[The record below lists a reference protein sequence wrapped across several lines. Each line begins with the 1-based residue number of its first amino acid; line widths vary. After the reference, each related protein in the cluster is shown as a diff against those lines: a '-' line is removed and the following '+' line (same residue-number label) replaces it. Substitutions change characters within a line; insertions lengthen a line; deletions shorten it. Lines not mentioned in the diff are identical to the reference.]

1 MKISF
6 INKLPK
12 KNNIIHISS
21 REEKGNIKIE
31 SSLDIIKLS
40 KSINTI
46 IDYNTNMNK
55 EVIFNLRKLNK
66 DKIDAFIYKIVQG
79 LYSFNKYKK
88 NNFKRNIKF
97 HAPHYK
103 SQQNKII
110 SLVNSANI
118 TRDLINE
125 PANKITPE
133 KFSRY
138 VKMYFKKVKE

>member
-66 DKIDAFIYKIVQG
+66 
-79 LYSFNKYKK
+79 NRKK
-88 NNFKRNIKF
+88 NNFTIRTPMVSKEIKAF
-97 HAPHYK
+97 IT
-103 SQQNKII
+103 KI
-110 SLVNSANI
+110 S
-118 TRDLINE
+118 
-125 PANKITPE
+125 P
-133 KFSRY
+133 F
-138 VKMYFKKVKE
+138 

>member
-12 KNNIIHISS
+12 QSNIIHISS

-66 DKIDAFIYKIVQG
+66 NKIDAFIYKIVQG

-88 NNFKRNIKF
+88 KNLNRNIMF
-97 HAPHYK
+97 YAPH
-103 SQQNKII
+103 
-110 SLVNSANI
+110 
-118 TRDLINE
+118 
-125 PANKITPE
+125 
-133 KFSRY
+133 
-138 VKMYFKKVKE
+138 